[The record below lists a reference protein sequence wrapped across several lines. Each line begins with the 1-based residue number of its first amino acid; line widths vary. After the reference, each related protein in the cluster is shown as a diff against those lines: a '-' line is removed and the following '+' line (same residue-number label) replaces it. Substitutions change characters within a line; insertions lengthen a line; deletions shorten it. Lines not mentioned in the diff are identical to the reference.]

1 MPDGRHEHPAA
12 AEDFYK
18 GKIIT
23 LLVGSAEGGGYDQYA
38 RLLARH
44 LGKHIAGEPGIVV
57 KNQPAAGGMAMANA
71 MFATVP
77 RDGLT
82 IGMMSRDIPLQPLFG
97 NAAAKFKPES
107 FTWLGTSSRY
117 DDDAFCLVIRADTGV
132 TSLADLQTRARPA
145 IFGGQAAGGSETDIV
160 LITRD
165 VFRLNLQF
173 IRGYRASTDTL
184 LALRRGEIEGRAITT
199 STLQK
204 SMGDW
209 LESGM
214 LRYLLQFGHETR
226 WRGLPDVPTARE
238 LAKTPE
244 DKAVLELAEFPFLM
258 SRPFIA
264 PPALPPA
271 QAAILT
277 QAFMQTHQDPDYLRE
292 AKEMQ
297 LDVSPVARRRAANPD
312 GPHRPDPARRD
323 RPLQGRGEREL
334 ASCTCQGRTAFHSFS
349 PGGRR
354 WDEGAAAVRYGISVT
369 PSPHPLP
376 CGRGSVTP
384 T

>member
-1 MPDGRHEHPAA
+1 LRLLLGLACLLAAAIRPAG

-18 GKIIT
+18 GKVIT

-44 LGKHIAGEPGIVV
+44 LGKHIAGEPGVVV

-71 MFATVP
+71 MYATVA

-82 IGMMSRDIPLQPLFG
+82 IGMMTRDIPLQPLFG
-97 NAAAKFKPES
+97 NSAAKFKPES

-117 DDDAFCLVIRADTGV
+117 DDDAFGLVIRSDTGIA
-132 TSLADLQTRARPA
+132 SIADLQKPGRAA

-160 LITRD
+160 LIARE

-209 LESGM
+209 LEAGK

-226 WRGLPDVPTARE
+226 WKGLPDVPTARE

-264 PPALPPA
+264 PPEIAAA
-271 QAAILT
+271 QASILT
-277 QAFMQTHQDPDYLRE
+277 QAFMQAHGDPEYLRE

-297 LDVSPVARRRAANPD
+297 LDVSPVPGAELQMMMARIARTP
-312 GPHRPDPARRD
+312 PAVV
-323 RPLQGRGEREL
+323 GRYK
-334 ASCTCQGRTAFHSFS
+334 
-349 PGGRR
+349 
-354 WDEGAAAVRYGISVT
+354 AAVSAN
-369 PSPHPLP
+369 
-376 CGRGSVTP
+376 
-384 T
+384 